1 MNKEPSLLERLN
13 EMSKA
18 ELVSY
23 ANLTYGLNVNSRL
36 SKHDLVEN
44 IARASQKFAGNS
56 SVEIDTKVLK
66 PGFARI
72 KVNKT
77 ETNKQG
83 RPVIVGLNGK
93 QYSLPVGVEITVPL
107 PLVEILNNAVQ
118 YQYEPDPARDNE
130 LVRREVHSYPFT
142 TLEMAAP
149 LPEVVIKQPSTQ
161 EGILEA

>member
-1 MNKEPSLLERLN
+1 MSKEPSLIQKLN

-23 ANLTYGLNVNSRL
+23 ANLTYGLNVNSRA

-44 IARASQKFAGNS
+44 ISRASQKFAGNS
-56 SVEIDTKVLK
+56 LIEIDAKVLK

-77 ETNKQG
+77 EVNRQG
-83 RPVIVGLNGK
+83 RPVIVGLNGR

-118 YQYEPDPARDNE
+118 YQYEPDPAQDNE

-149 LPEVVIKQPSTQ
+149 LPKVVIEKPQQ
-161 EGILEA
+161 EEATLEA

>member
-1 MNKEPSLLERLN
+1 MSNEPSLLQRLN
-13 EMSKA
+13 DMDKA

-23 ANLTYGLNVNSRL
+23 ANLTYGLNVNSNL

-44 IARASQKFAGNS
+44 ITRASQKFAGNS
-56 SVEIDTKVLK
+56 LVEIEAKVLK

-118 YQYEPDPARDNE
+118 YQYEPDPARGNE

-149 LPEVVIKQPSTQ
+149 LPKV
-161 EGILEA
+161 ILEEHKEA